1 MDTLTRWLL
10 PKTGIKISFICA
22 TETLKTAQKKHTTL
36 TSSSVALGRAMMG
49 VLCLAAEEKD
59 ATRIQLHLASD
70 GAIKTVVV
78 DASNEGHVRGYVGNP
93 LVSQKT
99 HHEREMLEDA
109 LGNRGHA
116 SLFRRPEEGA
126 FTQSTVPLRS
136 GEVDEDLEAILKDS
150 TQVHAAY
157 VGDVLMEEGL
167 FVKQAYG
174 FFVSA
179 LPETILADPLAAFA
193 EYKRMFLD
201 ALSRTDLKMGD
212 DKVQQAWLL
221 EQFQDE
227 VPQQLDQ
234 RPVAFQCTCSQARI
248 SKAMEAMPTSDIEEM
263 AQEGDQTITCDFC
276 NTNYIVSKPELDAM
290 CQ

>member
-10 PKTGIKISFICA
+10 PETGIKITFVCA

-78 DASNEGHVRGYVGNP
+78 DASNEGHVRGYVENP

-99 HHEREMLEDA
+99 HHEREALEDA
-109 LGNRGHA
+109 LGQRGHA

-150 TQVHAAY
+150 TQICAAY

-174 FFVSA
+174 FFISA
-179 LPETILADPLAAFA
+179 LPEATLADPLEAFRVYKQEFLAALGRDDLQLDKETDQQKWLA
-193 EYKRMFLD
+193 EIFK
-201 ALSRTDLKMGD
+201 
-212 DKVQQAWLL
+212 
-221 EQFQDE
+221 DE
-227 VPQQLDQ
+227 TAQQLDQ

-248 SKAMEAMPTSDIEEM
+248 NKAIEAMPKSDIMEM

-276 NTNYIVSKPELDAM
+276 NTNYVVSKPDLDAM
-290 CQ
+290 C

>member
-10 PKTGIKISFICA
+10 PETGIKISIVCA

-78 DASNEGHVRGYVGNP
+78 DASNEGHVRGYVENP

-99 HHEREMLEDA
+99 HHEREALEDA
-109 LGNRGHA
+109 LGKRGHA

-126 FTQSTVPLRS
+126 FTQSTVPLRN
-136 GEVDEDLEAILKDS
+136 GEVDEDLEAILKGS
-150 TQVHAAY
+150 TQICAAY

-179 LPETILADPLAAFA
+179 LPEVTLQSPEEAFQ
-193 EYKRMFLD
+193 EYKQAFLSALKDGALHMEQITDQQKWLGYMF
-201 ALSRTDLKMGD
+201 KNEI
-212 DKVQQAWLL
+212 V
-221 EQFQDE
+221 
-227 VPQQLDQ
+227 QQLDQ

-248 SKAMEAMPTSDIEEM
+248 DKAIEAMPKADILEM

-276 NTNYIVSKPELDAM
+276 NTNYIVSKPSLEAM
-290 CQ
+290 SQ